1 MALDILGEAGI
12 DLAQHVLPVIER
24 PHLADGL
31 VADAHHHA
39 ADVLHHQID
48 GPALGLPI
56 LLGLRQLIADA
67 VGLARRLVDIGHGRR
82 RRLFMGEVVDPG
94 ADVDDG
100 LEGRMGGDI
109 LDALAVHPDLAAVLQ
124 GFAVSAP
131 VLIMLLRAPQKCLA
145 KGSGFPRR
153 IDIPYVAAGAPM
165 TANIGFQVRVAPPAQ
180 AR

>member
-1 MALDILGEAGI
+1 MEGVGAQRREDMALDILGEARI

-56 LLGLRQLIADA
+56 LLGLRQLVADA

-82 RRLFMGEVVDPG
+82 RGLLMGDVVDAG

-100 LEGRMGGDI
+100 LEGRMGGDV
-109 LDALAVHPDLAAVLQ
+109 LDPLAVHPDLAAVLQ
-124 GFAVSAP
+124 GRAVLCS
-131 VLIMLLRAPQKCLA
+131 R
-145 KGSGFPRR
+145 S
-153 IDIPYVAAGAPM
+153 DHAASS
-165 TANIGFQVRVAPPAQ
+165 PPKMPGE
-180 AR
+180 R